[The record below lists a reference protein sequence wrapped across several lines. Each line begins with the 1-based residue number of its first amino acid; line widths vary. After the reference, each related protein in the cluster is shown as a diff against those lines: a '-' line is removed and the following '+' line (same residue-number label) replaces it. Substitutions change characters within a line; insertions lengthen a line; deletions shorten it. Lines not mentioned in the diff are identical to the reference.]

1 MSGKKTVEGLILLV
15 VAMGALGAF
24 LAGVV
29 LLFLYFRSSRAED
42 YDEPVVY
49 GNLVQCPRCG
59 YMNPIDTAA
68 CLNCRYQLP
77 RPRTYPAPPSHSPD
91 YMAYRPTL
99 PPGYVPPSASPPA
112 PAPRP
117 VTSSPP
123 VPAEATVSPPP
134 KTLTPLPRPDPSPN
148 RPPDMPHAWLEGIS
162 GAMLGQTAVL
172 DKTDMLVG
180 RSTAC
185 DVQVFDPKVSRRHFL
200 IRFGNGAFFLQDQQ
214 SSRGTHVNG
223 ERIMAQRVDD
233 GDRIDLGDTSMIL
246 HVEW

>member
-1 MSGKKTVEGLILLV
+1 MEGLILFV
-15 VAMGALGAF
+15 VALGALGAF
-24 LAGVV
+24 SIGV
-29 LLFLYFRSSRAED
+29 LLLFFYFRSSRSGD

-68 CLNCRYQLP
+68 CLNCRYPLP
-77 RPRTYPAPPSHSPD
+77 RSRPYQAPPAAPSYAPNH
-91 YMAYRPTL
+91 MAYRPTL
-99 PPGYVPPSASPPA
+99 PPGYVAPSVVSPA

-117 VTSSPP
+117 VTGPPP
-123 VPAEATVSPPP
+123 VPAEATVSPRPTPP
-134 KTLTPLPRPDPSPN
+134 APLPRPEPSPN
-148 RPPDMPHAWLEGIS
+148 RPPEMPHAWLEGIG

-172 DKTDMLVG
+172 DRLDVLVG

-185 DVQVFDPKVSRRHFL
+185 DVQIFDPKVSRRHFR

-223 ERIMAQRVDD
+223 ERVTAQRLAD
-233 GDRIDLGDTSMIL
+233 GDRIDLGDSSMIF
-246 HVEW
+246 HVE